1 MKSIANYARSMRA
14 RALKFLKK
22 RFLARTKVVAAVP
35 LALALAGCAG
45 PSGPSGPLGQ
55 ATLPRYRCEQ
65 GINFSVNFVDDS
77 AVLNGSGGQD
87 VLFRTAGGQGDMQR
101 FYSNPRMK
109 AEFGLGASGREAVLR
124 YPLLPLVVRC
134 ARDSG

>member
-1 MKSIANYARSMRA
+1 MKSIAKYARSKGA
-14 RALKFLKK
+14 RALKVLQN
-22 RFLARTKVVAAVP
+22 RFFARTGVAAAVP

-45 PSGPSGPLGQ
+45 PSVQ
-55 ATLPRYRCEQ
+55 ATLPHYRCDK
-65 GINFSVNFVDDS
+65 GIDFSVNFVDDS
-77 AVLNGSGGQD
+77 AVLNGSGGKD

-109 AEFGLGASGREAVLR
+109 AEFGLGANGREAVLR

-134 ARDSG
+134 VQDSG

>member
-1 MKSIANYARSMRA
+1 MKSIANYGRSMRA
-14 RALKFLKK
+14 RALKGLKNGFLV
-22 RFLARTKVVAAVP
+22 RSGALAAVP
-35 LALALAGCAG
+35 LALALAGCAA
-45 PSGPSGPLGQ
+45 PSGSSGQ
-55 ATLPRYRCEQ
+55 ATLPHYRCEQ
-65 GINFSVNFVDDS
+65 GIDFSVNFVDDS

-109 AEFGLGASGREAVLR
+109 AEFGLGASGREAILR

>member
-1 MKSIANYARSMRA
+1 MKSIANYARSKGA
-14 RALKFLKK
+14 RPIKGLKN
-22 RFLARTKVVAAVP
+22 RFVARTGAAAAVP

-45 PSGPSGPLGQ
+45 PSGQ
-55 ATLPRYRCEQ
+55 ATLPHYRCEQ
-65 GINFSVNFVDDS
+65 GIDFSVNFVDDS

-101 FYSNPRMK
+101 FYRNSRMK
-109 AEFGLGASGREAVLR
+109 AEFGLGASGREAILR

-134 ARDSG
+134 AQDSG